1 MRDTWNMF
9 ETDMYTHKAIC
20 EVLWQIY
27 RRNEK
32 GGKSEVGGG
41 GGGGGGGGTVRST
54 DDRKGGTCGEFLT
67 LNWTDW
73 HGCLLN
79 C

>member
-1 MRDTWNMF
+1 MF

-32 GGKSEVGGG
+32 GGKKRGRGWGGG
-41 GGGGGGGGTVRST
+41 GLSDQLMIEREVPA
-54 DDRKGGTCGEFLT
+54 
-67 LNWTDW
+67 
-73 HGCLLN
+73 GCF
-79 C
+79 

>member
-1 MRDTWNMF
+1 MF

-32 GGKSEVGGG
+32 GEKNKVGVGRGG
-41 GGGGGGGGTVRST
+41 PVRST
-54 DDRKGGTCGEFLT
+54 DDRKGGTCGVFLT